1 MLMSSIRGIHPV
13 LPVKT
18 GLYRPRP
25 PPQGRC
31 LVALEAPSTTDHATI
46 CTPTPLFTRL
56 GEQGRPR
63 IPYYQALCLSGYTP
77 ITARQRRCPS
87 PSPPQQGWCFV
98 GLGGALTS
106 AYAPGCPPP
115 NASNYITDHPV
126 PLAYTLGPSPIIP
139 FICGLRTRFSRN
151 TVKSSG
157 PARALLFKWVE
168 AEIWRYGCRST
179 AATRALGCP
188 QRSIFNSCATDLRR
202 AAVIWRG

>member
-1 MLMSSIRGIHPV
+1 MHPHALIHTPGRAGPPAHTLLPSFMPFGVYTRQRRCPSI
-13 LPVKT
+13 
-18 GLYRPRP
+18 
-25 PPQGRC
+25 
-31 LVALEAPSTTDHATI
+31 TT
-46 CTPTPLFTRL
+46 
-56 GEQGRPR
+56 
-63 IPYYQALCLSGYTP
+63 
-77 ITARQRRCPS
+77 RQRRCPS

-126 PLAYTLGPSPIIP
+126 PLAYTLGPSPIP